1 MQYPKL
7 VESKTA
13 ANEVA
18 IIEWNP
24 GMDLLATVFTNGALT
39 CSRLLSLQKVW
50 HKQPCGKVVS
60 VAWRPDGRVLALG
73 AYDEKTKENV
83 CTLYD
88 VEDGKEIH
96 SITMTCNI
104 TSVAWFSCS
113 VPGVITGQQEK
124 EDPIRPK
131 KSTPSNYCDPVKE
144 NFSHQL
150 AHEQTQLN
158 TLMISTS
165 DGRINFYA
173 LGLFYLGRVSVSD
186 GPQIYKTHMSSC
198 MQFITSILNSS
209 SNPENGNSILRVL
222 KFDTFNKRSK
232 EILNVSRMYAKI
244 TDELEYL
251 EDTLSAIKTSWTDV
265 LAGLDNKLS
274 SYCSRRSKKPDESD
288 TSYTFI
294 SADDL
299 LQLLVL
305 GTPSD
310 NLEKFLADMSDKGL
324 RKLNNAIEQT
334 CLRVQ
339 NLIVK
344 NAQKCCYH
352 LHKDLNQ
359 LRGMSLWRERYS
371 EVGLDDKSIVEAM
384 RDVGVL
390 MLKLT
395 ELQQVI
401 DHSLK
406 STKSFFR
413 WLISIACRLTGEQN
427 NSAIPNDVNKT
438 TQQDIQLITDFILEN
453 FDYNTNQDELGSFL
467 SRDGGGD
474 NTANDSYANRPT
486 CSNFTLEQVG
496 QYFKNESLTR
506 LKYSF
511 TRPESNFWIE
521 FFKQRPDITELKV
534 LEEDGSSVLL
544 FYPHRADTS
553 LVQEHKRASSS
564 IATAFDSV
572 ASNFE
577 QLLDSGSY
585 VINLNDFIRN
595 APANK
600 IRVETDVQSMTH
612 HTIFQTKPGPV
623 TRQYLISQSLLDK
636 SFKLISVE
644 FQTNLH
650 NSTRQSRLS
659 TQCSA
664 GNIVITDSC
673 FYENKESRKMLMTFL
688 LIDQTANDTVIVQIE
703 LSKLLEGANSSDRR
717 PHKDLGKVF
726 RTNDTIDKHSLQ
738 QILRLDL
745 QTDPAYARKH
755 DPEMMVKKIK
765 GVVARDMFASSSR
778 GVIAFTSSG
787 NKRLHIYELESMT
800 LEPEIIDD
808 EIEGDDKV
816 DESLIDT
823 DLLG

>member
-1 MQYPKL
+1 
-7 VESKTA
+7 
-13 ANEVA
+13 
-18 IIEWNP
+18 
-24 GMDLLATVFTNGALT
+24 MDLLATVYTNGALT
-39 CSRLLSLQKVW
+39 CSRLLSLQRVW
-50 HKQPCGKVVS
+50 YKQPCGKVVS

-73 AYDEKTKENV
+73 AYDEKTKENI

-96 SITMTCNI
+96 NIKMNCKI

-113 VPGVITGQQEK
+113 LPSNQQEK

-131 KSTPSNYCDPVKE
+131 KMIPSNCCDPVKE

-165 DGRINFYA
+165 DGQINFFA
-173 LGLFYLGRVSVSD
+173 LGLFYLGRVSVSE
-186 GPQIYKTHMSSC
+186 GPTIYKTHMSSC
-198 MQFITSILNSS
+198 MQFITAILNNTTSS
-209 SNPENGNSILRVL
+209 SSSAASNPEHGNSILRVI
-222 KFDTFNKRSK
+222 KFDTFNRRSK
-232 EILNVSRMYAKI
+232 EILNVARMYAKI

-352 LHKDLNQ
+352 LHRDLNL

-371 EVGLDDKSIVEAM
+371 DVGLDDKSIVEAM

-413 WLISIACRLTGEQN
+413 WLISIACRITGEQN
-427 NSAIPNDVNKT
+427 NSVVPNDVNKT

-453 FDYNTNQDELGSFL
+453 FDYNTNQDEFGSFL
-467 SRDGGGD
+467 SREGGD
-474 NTANDSYANRPT
+474 FTNDSYANRPT

-511 TRPESNFWIE
+511 TKSNSNFWID
-521 FFKQRPDITELKV
+521 FFRQRPDITEPKI

-553 LVQEHKRASSS
+553 LVQEHTRASNS
-564 IATAFDSV
+564 IATAFNSV

-577 QLLDSGSY
+577 KLLDDSSY
-585 VINLNDFIRN
+585 VVNLKDFIQN
-595 APANK
+595 APTSK

-623 TRQYLISQSLLDK
+623 SRQYLMSQSLSDK
-636 SFKLISVE
+636 SFRLISIE
-644 FQTNLH
+644 FQTNLL

-659 TQCSA
+659 SQYSM

-673 FYENKESRKMLMTFL
+673 FYENKDSRKMLITFL
-688 LIDQTANDTVIVQIE
+688 LIDQAAGDTVIVQIE
-703 LSKLLEGANSSDRR
+703 LDKLLAGANSPDRQSQKNLAR
-717 PHKDLGKVF
+717 VF
-726 RTNDTIDKHSLQ
+726 RTNDTIDKYSSQ

-745 QTDPAYARKH
+745 QTDPACNRKH
-755 DPEMMVKKIK
+755 EPEMMVKKIK
-765 GVVARDMFASSSR
+765 GVIARDMFASSSR
-778 GVIAFTSSG
+778 GVIAFTSCA
-787 NKRLHIYELESMT
+787 NKRTHIYELESTT
-800 LEPEIIDD
+800 LDPEIVDD